1 MNSRTKSYIYA
12 AAAALFLLM
21 GCSVGPGYQIL
32 PTPGPSTH
40 GPVPGDREDIPR
52 ALAIGLE
59 AAEAALLTGS
69 WEGQTYTASFLIVEN
84 REGVATATHLG
95 DGTYTLTAHVEPD
108 GDQRAQ
114 ERLLNAWA
122 RRLRQL
128 HGVDWAP
135 R

>member
-1 MNSRTKSYIYA
+1 MNIRTKTYI
-12 AAAALFLLM
+12 LLVLPLLLLM
-21 GCSVGPGYQIL
+21 GCAVGPGYEIV
-32 PTPGPSTH
+32 PTQGPSTQ
-40 GPVPGDREDIPR
+40 GPVPGDRDDIRR
-52 ALAIGLE
+52 ALHLGLE
-59 AAEAALLTGS
+59 NAEAALLTGS
-69 WEGQTYTASFLIVEN
+69 WDGQTYTASFLIVES

-95 DGTYTLTAHVEPD
+95 DGTYSLTAFVQPL
-108 GDQRAQ
+108 GDKRAQ

>member
-1 MNSRTKSYIYA
+1 MLA
-12 AAAALFLLM
+12 
-21 GCSVGPGYQIL
+21 GCAVGPGYEIV
-32 PTPGPSTH
+32 PTQGPTIQ
-40 GPVPGDREDIPR
+40 GPVSADRDDIPR
-52 ALAIGLE
+52 ALDLGLE
-59 AAEAALLTGS
+59 NAEAALLAGS
-69 WEGQTYTASFLIVEN
+69 WDGETYTASFLIVES

-95 DGTYTLTAHVEPD
+95 DGTYTLTAHVQPL

-122 RRLRQL
+122 RRLGQL